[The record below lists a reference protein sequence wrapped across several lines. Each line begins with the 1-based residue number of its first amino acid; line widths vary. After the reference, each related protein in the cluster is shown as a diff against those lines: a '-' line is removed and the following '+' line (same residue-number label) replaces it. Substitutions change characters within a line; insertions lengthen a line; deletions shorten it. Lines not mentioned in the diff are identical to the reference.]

1 MDDWQIFFEYYV
13 WDERFFAGVL
23 TTLAVMVVLN
33 MALPW
38 VVKNV
43 AVIRQFVQPPKKP
56 PKQEEK
62 ALSPLQQA
70 VGCVAAGVSLM
81 AFGALVAAIIYAFVN
96 RG

>member
-13 WDERFFAGVL
+13 WDERFLAGMV
-23 TTLAVMVVLN
+23 TMLAVMLALN
-33 MALPW
+33 VALPW
-38 VVKNV
+38 VFKNV

-70 VGCVAAGVSLM
+70 VGCVAAGVSLLIG
-81 AFGALVAAIIYAFVN
+81 GAIVVIIVYAFLN